1 MLDIL
6 VPITLS
12 LNSNCHHALALLM
25 EIVFHL
31 SYPNSIR
38 CILSQKRVSV
48 TNILKNRMY
57 TDIAVLLTPEM
68 TQEMEASH
76 HPLLPILF
84 FFYLSSFSESSPH
97 PFSICLQRHAPTP
110 THTIHFFVNIFEN
123 NTKVICYRYMYSIC
137 CCIFENLWLDVV
149 GFI

>member
-12 LNSNCHHALALLM
+12 LNSYCHHALALLM
-25 EIVFHL
+25 ELVFHL

-38 CILSQKRVSV
+38 CILSQKQVSV

-68 TQEMEASH
+68 TQEMEASL
-76 HPLLPILF
+76 HPLLPIPF
-84 FFYLSSFSESSPH
+84 FFTCQVSLSLAH
-97 PFSICLQRHAPTP
+97 PLPPTFNLLPTP
-110 THTIHFFVNIFEN
+110 CTDSHPH
-123 NTKVICYRYMYSIC
+123 YSLFC
-137 CCIFENLWLDVV
+137 KHL
-149 GFI
+149 

>member
-12 LNSNCHHALALLM
+12 LNSYCHHALALLM
-25 EIVFHL
+25 ELVFHL

-38 CILSQKRVSV
+38 CILSQKQVSV

-76 HPLLPILF
+76 HPLLPIPF
-84 FFYLSSFSESSPH
+84 FFTCQVSPSLAH
-97 PFSICLQRHAPTP
+97 PPTP
-110 THTIHFFVNIFEN
+110 NFQFASNAMH
-123 NTKVICYRYMYSIC
+123 
-137 CCIFENLWLDVV
+137 
-149 GFI
+149 